1 MMMKNQ
7 LIALFLGA
15 VLLGVPAGMAAKK
28 HDKPSDVKD
37 VKEVKEAITG
47 QAPAVLWR
55 EPTDIASRNLLLGP
69 GGEQHQPRG
78 TFTFVEEDLEGTNP
92 KFVVQ
97 DHDGVK
103 WKVKLGSE
111 ARPETVASRLV
122 WAVGYFANEDFFVPD
137 LQVANMQHLK
147 RGNNL
152 VSRDGTV
159 HDVRLKRYLEG
170 EKKIGTWE
178 WAQNPFVG
186 SRELDGLKVLMAV
199 INGWDLKDVNN
210 AVYLEKHGRDSQDAE
225 LVYMISDLGASFGTT
240 GLNRTHKI
248 SKGNLQS
255 YENSKFIKSATPESV
270 NFYVPSR
277 AALIDIANPK
287 EYTRRLH
294 LEWIGKNIPRD
305 HVKWLGQLF
314 GQLTPDQIRDAFRA
328 AGYSPQEVDEFAQ
341 VVLGRIAELN
351 NL

>member
-1 MMMKNQ
+1 MLMKNQ
-7 LIALFLGA
+7 FIAWLLGA
-15 VLLGVPAGMAAKK
+15 VLLGVPACMAAKK

-37 VKEVKEAITG
+37 LKKEEIIAHT
-47 QAPAVLWR
+47 PAVLWR
-55 EPTDIASRNLLLGP
+55 EPADITSQNLLLGP
-69 GGEQHQPRG
+69 GGEVHQPRG
-78 TFTFVEEDLEGTNP
+78 TFTFVAEDLEGTNP

-97 DHDGVK
+97 DQDGVK

-111 ARPETVASRLV
+111 ARPETAASRLV

-137 LQVANMQHLK
+137 LQVASMSHLK
-147 RGNNL
+147 RGNHL

-186 SRELDGLKVLMAV
+186 SRELDGLRVLMAV

-210 AVYLEKHGRDSQDAE
+210 AVYLEKHGEDSQDAA

-255 YENSKFIKSATPESV
+255 YENSKFIKSVAPEYV
-270 NFYVPSR
+270 DFYVPSR
-277 AALIDIANPK
+277 PALIDIANPK
-287 EYTRRLH
+287 AYMRRLH

-305 HVKWLGQLF
+305 HVKWLGRLM
-314 GQLTPDQIRDAFRA
+314 GQLTPEQIRDAFRA
-328 AGYSPQEVDEFAQ
+328 AQYSPREVDEFTEI
-341 VVLGRIAELN
+341 VLGRIAELN
-351 NL
+351 KL